1 MQELKITDVR
11 AVPADS
17 AFLID
22 DGKTSIL
29 YDTGFGFTGERV
41 AKRIKTYLGDR
52 LLDFIFLTHSHYDH
66 VLGVPYV
73 LKYWPNAKVVAGEY
87 AAKIF
92 TKDTA
97 KALMCDLDRKFAC
110 NCGVEDYEDL
120 THLLKVD
127 IAVADGDTIKAGD
140 MTFKVINL
148 PGHTKCS
155 VGFYCEARKLFLS
168 CESVGVYYGK
178 NKVMPLYLVGYQMAL
193 DSIKRVEE
201 LDIENILAPHYGLLS
216 KEESQEYLKTAR
228 TCAVDL
234 ACNIKEMLLCGKSKD
249 EILEYF
255 KQKFYHGYI
264 DIIYPIDALET
275 NTRITINLI
284 ERELLQKTN
293 N

>member
-1 MQELKITDVR
+1 MREIKITDVR
-11 AVPADS
+11 QVPADS

-29 YDTGFGFTGERV
+29 YDTGFGFTGYGV

-52 LLDFIFLTHSHYDH
+52 KLDYIFLTHSHYDH

-73 LKYWPNAKVVAGEY
+73 LKYWPDAKVVAGEY

-92 TKDTA
+92 SKPTA
-97 KALMCDLDRKFAC
+97 KALMRDLDRKFAKT
-110 NCGVEDYEDL
+110 CGVDDYEDL
-120 THLLKVD
+120 VDGLKVD
-127 IAVADGDTIKAGD
+127 ITATDGDVIKTGD

-155 VGFYCEARKLFLS
+155 VGFYCEERKLLLS
-168 CESVGVYYGK
+168 NESIGVYYGK

-193 DSIKRVEE
+193 DSISKAEQ
-201 LDIENILAPHYGLLS
+201 LDIENILAPHYGLLDKAQS
-216 KEESQEYLKTAR
+216 KEYLATAR
-228 TCAVDL
+228 LCAKEL
-234 ACNIKEMLLCGKSKD
+234 AESIKEMLLSGKSKD

-255 KQKFYHGYI
+255 KEKFYHGYVN
-264 DIIYPIDALET
+264 IIYPVDALET

-284 ERELLQKTN
+284 EKELL
-293 N
+293 